1 MSNPVLEVQEICKI
15 FPGVVAN
22 QDVSLSLN
30 SGEIL
35 ALLGENGAGKST
47 LMNIIYGLYQPSSG
61 KSLSGKILKDAFPK
75 GCHWSW
81 DWNGPSAFS
90 TGPGHDCCRKRDA
103 RK

>member
-1 MSNPVLEVQEICKI
+1 MMSNPVLEVQEICKI

-22 QDVSLSLN
+22 EDVSLSLH

-61 KSLSGKILKDAFPK
+61 EILVRGKSSRCVPQGMPLVLGLE
-75 GCHWSW
+75 WSISIFKW
-81 DWNGPSAFS
+81 SQS
-90 TGPGHDCCRKRDA
+90 
-103 RK
+103 